1 MLSFV
6 DDSQYSLKNYNNN
19 SSIIMNVFAKIKGD
33 VVKAD
38 DDLQYLSEQYL
49 LKKVK
54 LKVAEIQMLA
64 NKLTG
69 NKAD

>member
-33 VVKAD
+33 AVKAD

-49 LKKVK
+49 LKKIK